1 MAKTKTKTDK
11 KVAKVLIV
19 DDHPIVRDGLS
30 MRISGQSD
38 MEVCGEAEDVAE
50 ALDFIRRT
58 RPDVVV
64 IDIALKTGSGIDLIK
79 RIKVIDDSIRLLAI
93 SMYDESLYAERAI
106 RAGAMGYL
114 NKQVATRNIIGA
126 IRQVFDGKMYLSEE
140 MADHM
145 LQLARSGERLGQS
158 PVDNLSDRELQ
169 VFELIGRGHSTR
181 EIAEHLH
188 LSAKTI
194 DNYRDFIKT
203 KLNLRDSNELLRQ
216 ATIWVVDGGRSAGS
230 NQSGDGSA

>member
-1 MAKTKTKTDK
+1 VAKTKTKTDK
-11 KVAKVLIV
+11 KVVKVLIV
-19 DDHPIVRDGLS
+19 DDHPIVCDGLS
-30 MRISGQSD
+30 MRVSGQSD
-38 MEVCGEAEDVAE
+38 MEVCGAAEDVAE
-50 ALDFIRRT
+50 ALDLVRQT

-126 IRQVFDGKMYLSEE
+126 IRQVFDGKVYLSEQ
-140 MADHM
+140 MADRM
-145 LQLARSGERLGQS
+145 LQLARSGERLEQS
-158 PVDNLSDRELQ
+158 PVDRLSDRELQ
-169 VFELIGRGHSTR
+169 VFELIGQGYSTG
-181 EIAEHLH
+181 EVAEHLH

-194 DNYRDFIKT
+194 DNYRDIIKT
-203 KLNLRDSNELLRQ
+203 KLDLRDSNELLRH
-216 ATIWVVDGGRSAGS
+216 ATMWVVDSGRAAES
-230 NQSGDGSA
+230 NQSGEEFA

>member
-11 KVAKVLIV
+11 KVIKVLIV

-30 MRISGQSD
+30 LRISGQSN
-38 MEVCGEAEDVAE
+38 MEVHGEAEDVAE
-50 ALDFIRRT
+50 ALDLIRET

-64 IDIALKTGSGIDLIK
+64 IDIALKSGSGIDLIR

-93 SMYDESLYAERAI
+93 SMYDETLYAERAI

-126 IRQVFDGKMYLSEE
+126 IRQVFDGKMYLSEQ
-140 MADHM
+140 MADRM
-145 LQLARSGERLGQS
+145 LQLARGGERLEQS
-158 PVDNLSDRELQ
+158 PVDRLSDRELQ
-169 VFELIGRGHSTR
+169 VFESIGRGYSTG

-188 LSAKTI
+188 LSVKTI
-194 DNYRDFIKT
+194 DNYRDIIKT
-203 KLNLRDSNELLRQ
+203 KLDLRDSNELVRQ
-216 ATIWVVDGGRSAGS
+216 ATMWVVDSGRVAGS
-230 NQSGDGSA
+230 NQSGEEFA